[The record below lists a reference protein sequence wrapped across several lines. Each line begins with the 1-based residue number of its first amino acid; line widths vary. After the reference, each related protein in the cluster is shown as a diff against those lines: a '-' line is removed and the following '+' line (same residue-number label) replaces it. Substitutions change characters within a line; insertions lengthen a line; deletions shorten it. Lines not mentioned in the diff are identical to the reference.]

1 MKLPLLPAA
10 LLATLLLAAG
20 AAPAQV
26 LPVKFGKI
34 DPADLTAAPFG
45 QDSAAAVLLC
55 DYASSRI
62 ESSSQGGLQMLF
74 ERTARIKILKKSG
87 FEWATVEVPLYAS
100 SDKISG
106 LKGFTYNL
114 VNGAVVKEKLEN
126 DGKYTDDLTKHIQ
139 VRKFTMPNVR
149 EGSVIEFSYSVVSQ
163 NFAGMRD
170 WQFQH
175 RIPVRW
181 SEYRITYPE
190 YFNYTTVMQGY
201 LPLNVNEHTEGSM
214 LIYGA
219 AAARTRTYRWAMRNV
234 PAFVDEPFITTA
246 QDYVALLK
254 LELASINFPNLTSKD
269 FTTTWEKIDAMLLES
284 ENFGLPLDRG
294 GFLKEALAKLP
305 AATQQARIAAVH
317 ALVRDAVKYN
327 DNDGVAITTTLRK
340 TYQDVHRGSSADI
353 NLLLIAALRTAGI
366 EANPVL
372 LSTRDHGRL
381 NIAFP
386 LLSKFNYV
394 VAHVRLPDGQDLLLD
409 ATEPL
414 LPAGTL
420 PERCLNQVGRLV
432 MKNTASSRWLDIIPG
447 QRRVHYQQ
455 VQLTLAPQGTL
466 SGTVHEEYGGYSAA
480 AVRHELLRLGEPKYR
495 SQFAGRHSS
504 WTVPKFA
511 VSGREELS
519 KPVVLDYEF
528 SQAGDD
534 NPAAAGTFYLS
545 LLDEFGT
552 AQNPFRHGARV
563 FPVDFGTAQDEVI
576 TLTLSLPAGYELTE
590 MPKPAVVEMPD
601 GGGRFV
607 YSVSA
612 TAPGVVQLTSRLSL
626 RKPVY
631 EAGEYEYLRELY
643 RLMLEKQAE
652 KLVVQKK
659 A

>member
-1 MKLPLLPAA
+1 ML
-10 LLATLLLAAG
+10 G
-20 AAPAQV
+20 AWTAQAQV
-26 LPVKFGKI
+26 LPIKFGKI
-34 DPADLTAAPFG
+34 DPADLTAAPFV

-62 ESSSQGGLQMLF
+62 ETPSQGGLQMLF

-100 SDKISG
+100 SDKLSG

-114 VNGAVVKEKLEN
+114 VNGVMVKEKLEN
-126 DGKYTDDLTKHIQ
+126 DGKYTDDLTKHIWI
-139 VRKFTMPNVR
+139 RKFTMPNVR
-149 EGSVIEFSYSVVSQ
+149 EGSVIEFSYTVVSE
-163 NFAGMRD
+163 NFVDMRD

-175 RIPVRW
+175 SIPVRW

-190 YFNYTTVMQGY
+190 FFDYRTVMQGY
-201 LPLNVNEHTEGSM
+201 LPLKVNERTEGSM
-214 LIYGA
+214 LTGGPV
-219 AAARTRTYRWAMRNV
+219 AARTWNYRWAMQNV

-246 QDYVALLK
+246 QDYVSRLN
-254 LELASINFPNLTSKD
+254 LELSSVNFPNSVSKD
-269 FTTTWEKIDAMLLES
+269 FTSTWEKIDDMLLES
-284 ENFGLPLDRG
+284 EHFGLQLDRG

-305 AATQQARIAAVH
+305 AASVATQQARVAAVH

-327 DNDGVAITTTLRK
+327 DNDGVSTTTTLRK

-372 LSTRDHGRL
+372 LSTRDHGHL

-394 VAHVRLPDGQDLLLD
+394 VAHVLLTDGQDFLLD

-432 MKNTASSRWLDIIPG
+432 MKNTAKSRWLDISPS

-455 VQLTLAPQGTL
+455 AQLTLALQGTL
-466 SGTVHEEYGGYSAA
+466 SGKVHEEYGGYSAA
-480 AVRHELLRLGEPKYR
+480 TVRQELGKLGEPKYR

-504 WTVPKFA
+504 WTLPKFA
-511 VSGREELS
+511 ISARDELS
-519 KPVVLDYEF
+519 KPVVMDYEF

-534 NPAAAGTFYLS
+534 SPAAAGTFYLS

-552 AQNPFRHGARV
+552 AQNPFRHGTRA
-563 FPVDFGTAQDEVI
+563 FPVDFGMGQEEVIVI
-576 TLTLSLPAGYELTE
+576 TLNLPEGYELAE
-590 MPKPAVVEMPD
+590 MPRPAVVDLPEN
-601 GGGRFV
+601 GGRYLYMV
-607 YSVSA
+607 NS
-612 TAPGVVQLTSRLSL
+612 TGPTVQLTSRLTL

-631 EAGEYEYLRELY
+631 GAEEYEYLREFY
-643 RLMLEKQAE
+643 RVMLEKQAE
-652 KLVVQKK
+652 KLVVKKK